1 MLYIVRLIY
10 GVEFLMKSIYLLFV
24 VLTDTQGY
32 ETMLPLSNVKHNSL
46 LECKVEK
53 AQHKNIERVNGIN
66 RIQFFCGD
74 ELKFLTKNK
83 SFIK

>member
-10 GVEFLMKSIYLLFV
+10 GGEFLMKSIYLLFV

-32 ETMLPLSNVKHNSL
+32 ETMLPLSNVKHNSI

-53 AQHKNIERVNGIN
+53 AQHKNIEGVNGIN

-74 ELKFLTKNK
+74 ETKYFNKEQKFY
-83 SFIK
+83 